1 MDDSGLRA
9 RARFAALA
17 ERGEDAIPLA
27 DAALLIAAE
36 EYPRL
41 DVPAYLARLDTIADQ
56 VREDVDNAP
65 SPRAAARILAR
76 FLHDD
81 EGFRGNAADYY
92 DPRNSFLNEVLDRR
106 LGIPIS
112 LSIVYIEVARRLGLA
127 VQGIGLPGHF
137 MVRVV
142 ESGTYVDP
150 FTGGTDLDDADCAA
164 HVRELYGEQF
174 TFERSMLA
182 AHSNREILARVLR
195 NLVEIYRSRGDAR
208 RALSA
213 VDRIVLLLPESPRL
227 RRERAALLTQMGE
240 YQRALADLR
249 DLGRLQPSRRR
260 GERFRAWRRF
270 VEEMSARMN

>member
-1 MDDSGLRA
+1 MDDSGLRV

-17 ERGEDAIPLA
+17 ARGEDVIPLA

-36 EYPRL
+36 EYPGL
-41 DVPAYLARLDTIADQ
+41 DVPAYLARLDTMADQ
-56 VREDVDNAP
+56 VREEVDNAP

-81 EGFRGNAADYY
+81 EGFHGNAADYY

-150 FTGGTDLDDADCAA
+150 FTGGTDLDDAACAA
-164 HVRELYGEQF
+164 RVRELYGEEF

-195 NLVEIYRSRGDAR
+195 NLVEIYRSRDDAR

-240 YQRALADLR
+240 YRRALADLR
-249 DLGRLQPSRRR
+249 ELRRLQPARRR

-270 VEEMSARMN
+270 VEEMAARMN